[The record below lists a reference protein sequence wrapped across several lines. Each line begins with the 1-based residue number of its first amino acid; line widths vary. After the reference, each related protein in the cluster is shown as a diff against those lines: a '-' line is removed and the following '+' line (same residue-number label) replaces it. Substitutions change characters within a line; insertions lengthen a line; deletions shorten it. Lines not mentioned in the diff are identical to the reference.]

1 MEEKKITVLAPE
13 LEKMIRNFLES
24 QGSGASLQ
32 RDNDRVIGSAF
43 VYEKIRSSLE
53 YQEDHLIFKNA
64 IARILR
70 RKYTLNL
77 NPKAPDIVTDLINEL
92 SWANYIN
99 PEGIAKDQS
108 ETMVK
113 IVDRYLIFLKNV
125 RSGHITKNN
134 LQKMVIGWM
143 ACEID
148 EIFHPTKDR
157 DIYLDYVATTLLQNI
172 LLEKGKEVSVE
183 SLIQLKIA
191 IYTLVLKPDYYLL
204 QYWLIETIYPDW
216 TAMSPDDLIKI
227 ARSFDPYYNKVNNTL
242 NFSDRK
248 KYLQFVKMNIAPFI
262 LLYRLLVTEKT
273 CPEQGRGID
282 LAKIK
287 EKPQILHTR
296 MMETYNLAV
305 REARNKVWRGTYRA
319 LVFILITKIS
329 LAFIIEIPFDRLTA
343 GSVNYSTL
351 LINIILP
358 PALMLIAGTFV
369 KSPGPKNYAVISESI
384 TNLISH
390 NQIGDKKFSLA
401 KRKNSSTNRIF
412 NFIYLLFTLAIL
424 AGTIWLLIWLGFNFI
439 SITLFFLFVSA
450 VSFFSF
456 RIRNIAL
463 ELAMKRARDDALT
476 STLEFIFLPFIRMGR
491 YLSDR
496 IAAFNPFILALD
508 FLIEAPLKS
517 ILKITNLWFKFI
529 NTKKEDLEL

>member
-1 MEEKKITVLAPE
+1 MILHMDEKKTVTLAPE
-13 LEKMIRNFLES
+13 LEQLIRNFSES
-24 QGSGASLQ
+24 QNGAANLQ

-77 NPKAPDIVTDLINEL
+77 NPNAPDLVTDLISEL

-99 PEGIAKDQS
+99 PEGITKNQT
-108 ETMVK
+108 ETIVK
-113 IVDRYLIFLKNV
+113 IIDRYLVLLKHV
-125 RSGHITKNN
+125 RSGQTTKNK
-134 LQKMVIGWM
+134 LQKMIIGWM

-148 EIFHPTKDR
+148 ELFHPARDR
-157 DIYLDYVATTLLQNI
+157 DIYLDYVASVLLQN
-172 LLEKGKEVSVE
+172 LGEKGKEI
-183 SLIQLKIA
+183 SLEGVIQLKIA

-204 QYWLIETIYPDW
+204 QYWLITLIYPDW
-216 TAMSPDDLIKI
+216 ATMSDANIIKI
-227 ARSFDPYYNKVNNTL
+227 ARSFDPYFNKINNAL
-242 NFSDRK
+242 IFPDRK
-248 KYLQFVKMNIAPFI
+248 KYFQFAKMNIAPFI
-262 LLYRLLVTEKT
+262 LLHRILATEKL
-273 CPEQGRGID
+273 D
-282 LAKIK
+282 LVKIK
-287 EKPQILHTR
+287 EKPQLLQSRI
-296 MMETYNLAV
+296 METYDTAV
-305 REARNKVWRGTYRA
+305 AEGRAKVWRGTYRA
-319 LVFILITKIS
+319 LIFILITKIS
-329 LAFIIEIPFDRLTA
+329 LAFIIEIPFDRLTS

-369 KSPGPKNYAVISESI
+369 KSPVQKNRKLVSETTAS
-384 TNLISH
+384 LISV
-390 NQIGDKKFSLA
+390 NKLSDKKFSLV
-401 KRKNSSTNRIF
+401 RKKNTSTNTIF
-412 NFIYLLFTLAIL
+412 NFVYLIFTLAVL
-424 AGTIWLLIWLGFNFI
+424 SGTIWLLLALGFNFI

-463 ELAMKRARDDALT
+463 ELAMKRSRDDALT

-517 ILKITNLWFKFI
+517 IIKITNQWFKFI
-529 NTKKEDLEL
+529 NAKKEDLEL

>member
-1 MEEKKITVLAPE
+1 MDENKIIALAPE
-13 LEKMIRNFLES
+13 LEQLIKNFLDS
-24 QGSGASLQ
+24 QGSTANLQ

-77 NPKAPDIVTDLINEL
+77 NPNSPDLTTDLINEL

-99 PEGIAKDQS
+99 PDGITKDQ
-108 ETMVK
+108 TDAIIK
-113 IVDRYLIFLKNV
+113 IIDRYLIFLKHV

-134 LQKMVIGWM
+134 LQKMIIGWM

-148 EIFHPTKDR
+148 ELFHPTKDR
-157 DIYLDYVATTLLQNI
+157 DLYLEYVASVLSSNLL
-172 LLEKGKEVSVE
+172 LSKEKELDEEGI
-183 SLIQLKIA
+183 IQLKIA
-191 IYTLVLKPDYYLL
+191 IYTLVFKPDFYLL
-204 QYWLIETIYPDW
+204 QYWLIVRIYPDW
-216 TAMSPDDLIKI
+216 TTMMPAELIKI
-227 ARSFDPYYNKVNNTL
+227 ARSFDPYYNKVSNAL
-242 NFSDRK
+242 NFPDRK
-248 KYLQFVKMNIAPFI
+248 KYFQFVKMNVAPFI
-262 LLYRLLVTEKT
+262 LLYRILLTEK
-273 CPEQGRGID
+273 ID

-287 EKPQILHTR
+287 EKPQLLQTR
-296 MMETYNLAV
+296 IMETYKQAV
-305 REARNKVWRGTYRA
+305 SEARKKVWRGTYRA
-319 LVFILITKIS
+319 LIFILVTKIS
-329 LAFIIEIPFDRLTA
+329 LAFIIEIPFDRMTT
-343 GSVNYSTL
+343 GSVNLLTL

-358 PALMLIAGTFV
+358 PSLMLVAGTFV
-369 KSPGPKNYAVISESI
+369 KSPAQKNYGTVSEA
-384 TNLISH
+384 TANLISN
-390 NQIGDKKFSLA
+390 NQISEKKFSLA
-401 KRKNSSTNRIF
+401 KRKNTSTNNIF

-424 AGTIWLLIWLGFNFI
+424 TGTIWLLISAGFNFI

-463 ELAMKRARDDALT
+463 ELAMKRTRDDALT

-517 ILKITNLWFKFI
+517 IIKITNLWFKFI
-529 NTKKEDLEL
+529 NAKKEDLEL